1 MKTTTRILIYLVAM
15 ALVDIIIPVPIAA
28 FMLIYVLYQKPAW
41 FKEMVEDV
49 YKQW

>member
-1 MKTTTRILIYLVAM
+1 MKTTTKILAYLVAM
-15 ALVDIIIPVPIAA
+15 ALVDIIIPVPVAA

-49 YKQW
+49 YRS